1 LEGLDEIRSEGG
13 RREAVSEAE
22 EMHRVAVVFIDLLGG
37 TRCSS
42 LGVESAIIFLMVPL
56 FINEAQF
63 ADRR

>member
-1 LEGLDEIRSEGG
+1 
-13 RREAVSEAE
+13 
-22 EMHRVAVVFIDLLGG
+22 LLGG